1 MSIPTIDYLV
11 KRGAKVILASHLDRP
26 KFYDESKS
34 LRLVAQR
41 VGEMLGNTKVS
52 FVNDCIGKPVLEKIE
67 KLNFGEIL
75 LLENLRF
82 HPEEEEN
89 DPGFCCQLSEL
100 ADIYVN
106 DAFSTSHR
114 KHASTYGIVKDFD
127 IKLAGLNLKK
137 ELNICQ

>member
-1 MSIPTIDYLV
+1 MITWLKEGKGNSSV
-11 KRGAKVILASHLDRP
+11 HLDRP

-82 HPEEEEN
+82 HPEEEEKMILVFAAN
-89 DPGFCCQLSEL
+89 FQ
-100 ADIYVN
+100 N
-106 DAFSTSHR
+106 
-114 KHASTYGIVKDFD
+114 
-127 IKLAGLNLKK
+127 
-137 ELNICQ
+137 